1 MAMSPELLIHTT
13 TLEEIGWGS
22 FLLAVTTAIHA
33 VGMTATLSAV
43 RRLGR
48 GQLIKIKSVR
58 ATLILAS
65 GSVFILFVHLFE
77 VLIWASFFVWTG
89 ALPTASV
96 AFYYALNQY
105 TTVGSDVE
113 LAVRWQ
119 LLSGFIAT
127 AGLMTFAWSTS
138 VLLTLVQENFGDA
151 D

>member
-43 RRLGR
+43 RGLGR